1 MWWGQFNFDEQETK
15 CWRVGDRLVAIRRS
29 EHEWSVWNKETT
41 QELDKPIQVN
51 KLKARESLKEIA
63 IQRFMVSN
71 TSTTL
76 VIEPSLADRA
86 MVVRPNKPFFVMPE
100 EEINI
105 FVSTPLW
112 MTLLL
117 PKSDIPLTDIP
128 FWRPS
133 DSWFGPSTMS
143 GDLCYSKYTD
153 AKMDNSLLEKRPHR
167 ASTMVTLK
175 NEQDEPLRVERL
187 NLPVPALK
195 LYTNQNGDFW
205 SDQVSILQI
214 KEHGKSI
221 SHVRH
226 NPPEKTLSLELVSE
240 SRELSNKPS
249 FLSSIKS
256 LVD

>member
-1 MWWGQFNFDEQETK
+1 
-15 CWRVGDRLVAIRRS
+15 
-29 EHEWSVWNKETT
+29 
-41 QELDKPIQVN
+41 
-51 KLKARESLKEIA
+51 
-63 IQRFMVSN
+63 
-71 TSTTL
+71 
-76 VIEPSLADRA
+76 
-86 MVVRPNKPFFVMPE
+86 
-100 EEINI
+100 
-105 FVSTPLW
+105 
-112 MTLLL
+112 
-117 PKSDIPLTDIP
+117 
-128 FWRPS
+128 
-133 DSWFGPSTMS
+133 
-143 GDLCYSKYTD
+143 
-153 AKMDNSLLEKRPHR
+153 MDNSLLEKRPHR

-175 NEQDEPLRVERL
+175 NKQDEPLRVERL

-195 LYTNQNGDFW
+195 LYISQDGDFW